1 MPSLRP
7 TSRAQVHL
15 AGFAAEHLLT
25 GLRARQ
31 FKHEIGFAIIS
42 RLDPSLRAIVADF
55 EDCDGFRAVEDVVR
69 MDVAGTDDEIRVEV
83 DRLYKVALQSLA
95 AIWPTVN
102 ALAETLVA
110 REELD
115 RDGIDEVI
123 ADADIYRPVFA
134 VQRAHGLLLVAA
146 APETTNPLMRR

>member
-1 MPSLRP
+1 
-7 TSRAQVHL
+7 
-15 AGFAAEHLLT
+15 
-25 GLRARQ
+25 
-31 FKHEIGFAIIS
+31 
-42 RLDPSLRAIVADF
+42 
-55 EDCDGFRAVEDVVR
+55 
-69 MDVAGTDDEIRVEV
+69 MDVAGTDDEIRLEV
-83 DRLYKVALQSLA
+83 DRLYNVALQSLA

-134 VQRAHGLLLVAA
+134 VQRAHGLLLVSA
-146 APETTNPLMRR
+146 APETTNP

>member
-1 MPSLRP
+1 
-7 TSRAQVHL
+7 
-15 AGFAAEHLLT
+15 
-25 GLRARQ
+25 
-31 FKHEIGFAIIS
+31 
-42 RLDPSLRAIVADF
+42 
-55 EDCDGFRAVEDVVR
+55 

-102 ALAETLVA
+102 ALAKTLVE

-123 ADADIYRPVFA
+123 ADTDIYRPVFA
-134 VQRAHGLLLVAA
+134 VQRAHGLFWSPQLQ
-146 APETTNPLMRR
+146 RRPIR